1 VVGCVEVEQSVM
13 GLEGGTEGGEIGG
26 WNEGGWG
33 GG

>member
-1 VVGCVEVEQSVM
+1 MVGCVEVEQSVM
-13 GLEGGTEGGEIGG
+13 GLECGTEECEIGG